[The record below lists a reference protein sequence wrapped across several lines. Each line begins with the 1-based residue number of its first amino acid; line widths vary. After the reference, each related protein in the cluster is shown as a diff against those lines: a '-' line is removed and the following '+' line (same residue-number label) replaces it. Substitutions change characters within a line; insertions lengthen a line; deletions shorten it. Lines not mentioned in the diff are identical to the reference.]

1 LFYLAVAT
9 ATPFAWPVV
18 DGRLMAVSFKTDG
31 GIRPGVPTPLFTV
44 RARGGQYQPSIDGT
58 RFLVNAGSGA
68 SALPI
73 TVWTNWIR
81 ALGK

>member
-1 LFYLAVAT
+1 
-9 ATPFAWPVV
+9 
-18 DGRLMAVSFKTDG
+18 MAVSIRTDG
-31 GIRPGVPTPLFTV
+31 GIRPGVPTPLFAM
-44 RARGGQYQPSIDGT
+44 RARGGQYAPSIDGT
-58 RFLVNAGSGA
+58 RFLINVGSGS